1 MTDDTTRAIASEP
14 STPPLVLSVI
24 VPAFRCADMLRASLA
39 GLLASDL
46 PRAQWELSV
55 VDDGSD
61 DETPAVARAVADHVL
76 VTPHGPRGPAFARNS
91 GAVIA
96 RAPVLLFVDADV
108 VVAPTTLSGFAHLFA
123 SQPDVA
129 AAFGAYD
136 ETPGDRGFVSQYRNL
151 LHHYVHRMNPG
162 AASTFWAGC
171 GAVRREAFLA
181 VGGYDHRRYPRPQI
195 EDIELGYRLSSRAHR
210 IVLAPG
216 LQGKHLKRW
225 TLANMLRT
233 DFRDR
238 SIPWMHLLL
247 ERGEVVATDGPLNL
261 RVREKILTAASG
273 LMLVVIALAAVLRD
287 VRWLALGVATCLVI
301 ALGNLSMLRWFAAIR
316 GLPFALRVVPMRV
329 LFYLT
334 SGFGAVCAVVSYPRR
349 RPYAVLPPLV
359 PSDDGATVTGA
370 SHV

>member
-46 PRAQWELSV
+46 PRAQWELIV

-195 EDIELGYRLSSRAHR
+195 EDIELGYRLSARAHR
-210 IVLAPG
+210 IVLAPE
-216 LQGKHLKRW
+216 LQGTHLKRW

-233 DFRDR
+233 DFRER

-247 ERGEVVATDGPLNL
+247 ERGEAIATDGPLNL
-261 RVREKILTAASG
+261 RVQEKVLTAASG
-273 LMLVVIALAAVLRD
+273 LMLLAVALAVVLREG
-287 VRWLALGVATCLVI
+287 RWLPVAGVACAAIVM
-301 ALGNLSMLRWFAAIR
+301 GNWRMLRWFAGIR
-316 GLPFALRVVPMRV
+316 GQRFAVGVVFLRL
-329 LFYLT
+329 LFYVT
-334 SGFGAVCAVVSYPRR
+334 SGVGAVCAVATFGR
-349 RPYAVLPPLV
+349 RPQHGALPPLRPTDIGV
-359 PSDDGATVTGA
+359 TAIGAL
-370 SHV
+370 HV